1 MTLPPPSSL
10 TRRRETTWRIV
21 SAKHEISKLVAEH
34 LGIFPP
40 RWVHVG
46 SKEQLDGVGIGA
58 VILVERATWR
68 QHPHHSCGL
77 IDAIDRAENRGA
89 QRVDFNL
96 DGFKG
101 KFRSRARAD
110 SSGGA
115 GDLGFER
122 FADVELMDQA
132 TRFLDERQ
140 ARSADTPIFAL
151 ALIDH
156 LSRRL
161 RRRQ

>member
-1 MTLPPPSSL
+1 MTLPQPSSL

-21 SAKHEISKLVAEH
+21 SSKYEISKLVAEH

-46 SKEQLDGVGIGA
+46 SKEQLEGVGIGA

-68 QHPHHSCGL
+68 QHPHHSSGL

-110 SSGGA
+110 VAGGGA
-115 GDLGFER
+115 LGFER
-122 FADVELMDQA
+122 FTDVELMDQA
-132 TRFLDERQ
+132 TRYLDDRA
-140 ARSADTPIFAL
+140 ARSTDTPIFAL

-156 LSRRL
+156 MSRRL
-161 RRRQ
+161 KRQQ